1 MKVTL
6 NKTRVADAIR
16 RCASVANAGK
26 MGAISGKIRVV
37 ATLDSVEFAATDGA
51 RLLKIAPSD
60 ALANLVVEPG
70 ETLVPCRELLGV
82 LSTSVDSDLTIERET
97 ERLIV
102 SSGSATY
109 RLQAPDAP
117 FPQPLKRQT
126 LKTFELSGAELVV
139 AAKIARSAVD
149 CDRGRGYAL
158 AGAALDACAYDVYL
172 VGTDGRKLAAYRF
185 GAPTNFSATD
195 GATDVAVIP
204 EATLG
209 TVAKVFAAAP
219 TVRVEIA
226 ADGYSTFASETT
238 TLESVA
244 VEGKFPNWRA
254 IVPQKTG
261 RPRVDF
267 ASETLA
273 ATVRAAACVADA
285 KRPSVWLRLA
295 DGKLTAETTGAEI
308 GASRITQ
315 AVEYRGEPFEVE
327 FDSRFLLGFFGVL
340 PSATTLTYWHGGDR
354 IALFETSDE
363 KISFVCL
370 PLQPPQNKGKRR

>member
-51 RLLKIAPSD
+51 RLLKIAPPD
-60 ALANLVVEPG
+60 AIARVVEPG

-97 ERLIV
+97 ERLVV
-102 SSGSATY
+102 SSGTATY
-109 RLQAPDAP
+109 RLQATDAP

-126 LKTFELSGAELVV
+126 LKTFELNGAELAV
-139 AAKIARSAVD
+139 AAKVARSTVD

-158 AGAALDACAYDVYL
+158 AGAALDATANEVFL
-172 VGTDGRKLAAYRF
+172 VGTDGQKLTAYRF

-195 GATDVAVIP
+195 GAADVAVIP
-204 EATLG
+204 EATLR
-209 TVAKVFAAAP
+209 TVAKAFADAP

-226 ADGYSTFASETT
+226 DGGYSTFAAETT

-285 KRPSVWLRLA
+285 KRPSVWFRLA

-370 PLQPPQNKGKRR
+370 PLQPPQNKEKRR

>member
-37 ATLDSVEFAATDGA
+37 ATLDSVEFVATDGA
-51 RLLKIAPSD
+51 RLIRITPPD
-60 ALANLVVEPG
+60 AIDRVVEPG

-97 ERLIV
+97 ERLVV
-102 SSGSATY
+102 SSGTATY
-109 RLQAPDAP
+109 RLQATDAP

-126 LKTFELSGAELVV
+126 LKTFEVSGAELAV
-139 AAKIARSAVD
+139 AAKVARSTVD

-158 AGAALDACAYDVYL
+158 AGA
-172 VGTDGRKLAAYRF
+172 
-185 GAPTNFSATD
+185 
-195 GATDVAVIP
+195 
-204 EATLG
+204 
-209 TVAKVFAAAP
+209 
-219 TVRVEIA
+219 
-226 ADGYSTFASETT
+226 
-238 TLESVA
+238 
-244 VEGKFPNWRA
+244 
-254 IVPQKTG
+254 
-261 RPRVDF
+261 
-267 ASETLA
+267 
-273 ATVRAAACVADA
+273 VRAAACVADA

-340 PSATTLTYWHGGDR
+340 PSATPLTYWHGGDR
-354 IALFETSDE
+354 IALFETSDG

-370 PLQPPQNKGKRR
+370 PLQPPQNKEKRR

>member
-26 MGAISGKIRVV
+26 MGTISGKIRVV

-51 RLLKIAPSD
+51 RLLKIAPPD
-60 ALANLVVEPG
+60 AIDRVVEPG

-97 ERLIV
+97 ERLVV
-102 SSGSATY
+102 SSGTATY
-109 RLQAPDAP
+109 RLRATDAP
-117 FPQPLKRQT
+117 FPQSPKRQA
-126 LKTFELSGAELVV
+126 LKTFEVSGAELAV
-139 AAKIARSAVD
+139 AAKVARSTVD
-149 CDRGRGYAL
+149 RAQGYYSYAL
-158 AGAALDACAYDVYL
+158 AGAALDATANEVFL
-172 VGTDGRKLAAYRF
+172 VGTDGRKLTAYRF
-185 GAPTNFSATD
+185 GAPTNFRATD
-195 GATDVAVIP
+195 GAADVAVIP

-209 TVAKVFAAAP
+209 TVAKAFADAP

-226 ADGYSTFASETT
+226 DGGYSTFASETT

-244 VEGKFPNWRA
+244 VEGTYPNWRA
-254 IVPQKTG
+254 IVPQKTW

-315 AVEYRGEPFEVE
+315 AVDYRGEPFEVE

-354 IALFETSDE
+354 ITLFETGDE